1 MVLTTKTSD
10 MLAKK
15 HNIYN
20 IITQSGLQKWFR
32 EQHNIH
38 IIVDIQLSNGYG
50 LNVAYYYITK
60 KKLNDIHFD
69 TLSSKHDGF
78 AELFSNWIANTA
90 FKTYEDALEVALEK
104 SFNLIK

>member
-15 HNIYN
+15 HNIYD
-20 IITQSGLQKWFR
+20 IITQSGLQRWFR
-32 EQHNIH
+32 EKHNIH
-38 IIVDIQLSNGYG
+38 IIVDIHLSNGYG
-50 LNVAYYYITK
+50 LNIAYYYITK

-69 TLSSKHDGF
+69 ILTSKHDEF
-78 AELFSNWIANTA
+78 NESFSNWITNTA
-90 FKTYEDALEVALEK
+90 FKTYEDALEVALQK